1 MKLKRIS
8 HKYFFDKNLYF
19 LCLKAGV
26 VTSEDDEEF
35 KDQGR
40 TKSKIVNKTF
50 KKFLFFNIFF
60 L

>member
-1 MKLKRIS
+1 MFKT
-8 HKYFFDKNLYF
+8 
-19 LCLKAGV
+19 GV

-50 KKFLFFNIFF
+50 KTVHSTTAVIIKLYHCRQIVANHKLFF
-60 L
+60 